1 MTELPLD
8 DIADAI
14 GQVIGTTARELE
26 ADFQARQAA
35 LEARLARLEAMP
47 RLRYCGIW
55 KPETTYS
62 AESLTTHSGSLWL
75 SRAATSERPGAGSTQ
90 WQLIAKRGG
99 K

>member
-1 MTELPLD
+1 MVSLTIDELADSLGSA
-8 DIADAI
+8 IAEI
-14 GQVIGTTARELE
+14 TKELE
-26 ADFQARQAA
+26 TDFAERHAA

-75 SRAATSERPGAGSTQ
+75 ARAETSQRPGNGVSG
-90 WQLIAKRGG
+90 WVLIAKRGS

>member
-1 MTELPLD
+1 MTLDEL
-8 DIADAI
+8 ADAI
-14 GQVIGTTARELE
+14 GEAIGNTARDIES
-26 ADFQARQAA
+26 DFRERHAA

-75 SRAATSERPGAGSTQ
+75 ARAETSQRPGNGVSG
-90 WQLIAKRGG
+90 WVLIAKRGS